1 LSSPAA
7 DPGPPG
13 RPGSLGRRLAA
24 DRQGTLVAAAL
35 LAAAVLA
42 FRGIL
47 PRDAAAWLPVPA
59 LAGGV
64 VALGL
69 AAAWAGRRQHAG
81 APLARD
87 PGFACLVAVLGLLL
101 ATLLGHDFRIESD
114 GVDHYVYLRSLAVD
128 HDLDLANDY
137 ALLSPR
143 GRSGDTETPL
153 GRTGNHHPVGPALV
167 WSPFYLV
174 ADALSAATGRPRD
187 GLDPPYRNAVSI
199 ASLLYGWIGLVLLYD
214 TARRFGRAAALLAV
228 LGIAFGTFLYWYLAW
243 APTMAH
249 APAFGAAALVV
260 WLWLRPEPESPRR
273 AALLGAAC
281 GLAAL
286 LRWANVLLA
295 LLVIVEALPRLLD
308 RREWPRLLREAAA
321 FSAAALLVFSP
332 QMIVWKLLYG
342 SFLTIPQG
350 PGFVAGKP
358 ALGGVLFSPRHGLF
372 SWSPLLYVG
381 LAGLAAFAVRQP
393 LRGLAALAF
402 LAALARV
409 NAGVADWWGGAAFG
423 ARRFD
428 GALPLF
434 GLGLALA
441 LGALARLARRHPL
454 TLPAALLAG
463 FVAWN
468 LLLAA
473 QWRSGA
479 WDYAEPVTFEE
490 MGKGAVSLVDR
501 TIGSPFSLPASLA
514 AWLRGGPVPADY
526 ESLYMQRPHVR
537 WSVRMGTDDRIFLE
551 DGWSE
556 PRTREDVAF
565 RAIERDSAGL
575 VVPLHRPGPYRLG
588 ARLRAEI
595 GGDDDP
601 VRVRVLVNQR
611 VVGSWTARR
620 EWADDALDV
629 PADVLRPGRNFVR
642 LRRAG
647 APLSGA
653 AVDVAGLWLAP
664 ASDAAAPAEPG
675 RANGGDE
682 SR

>member
-1 LSSPAA
+1 LSPPAA
-7 DPGPPG
+7 DPQPFG
-13 RPGSLGRRLAA
+13 RSGLLGRRLAA
-24 DRQGTLVAAAL
+24 DPQGTLVAASVF
-35 LAAAVLA
+35 AAGVLS
-42 FRGIL
+42 FRGIF
-47 PRDAAAWLPVPA
+47 PRDAAAWLPIPA
-59 LAGGV
+59 LAGFA

-87 PGFACLVAVLGLLL
+87 PGFASLVAVLGVLL

-143 GRSGDTETPL
+143 GRSADTETPL

-167 WSPFYLV
+167 WSPFYVV
-174 ADALSAATGRPRD
+174 ADVLSAATGRARD
-187 GLDPPYRNAVSI
+187 GTGPLYGNAVSI
-199 ASLLYGWIGLVLLYD
+199 ASLIYGWIGLVLLYD
-214 TARRFGRAAALLAV
+214 TARRFGRAPALLAV

-249 APAFGAAALVV
+249 APAFGAASLVV
-260 WLWLRPEPESPRR
+260 WVWLRPLPDSPRR

-295 LLVIVEALPRLLD
+295 LLVIVEALPRVLD
-308 RREWPRLLREAAA
+308 RREWPRLLREGAAFVIAAA
-321 FSAAALLVFSP
+321 LVFSP

-350 PGFVAGKP
+350 SGFVAGAP

-393 LRGLAALAF
+393 LRALAALVF

-423 ARRFD
+423 GRRFD

-434 GLGLALA
+434 GLGLTLA
-441 LGALARLARRHPL
+441 LEALARLARRHPL
-454 TLPAALLAG
+454 ALPASLLAA

-479 WDYAEPVTFEE
+479 WDYGEAVTFEE

-501 TIGSPFSLPASLA
+501 AIGSPFSLPASLA
-514 AWLRGGPVPADY
+514 SWLRGGPAPADY
-526 ESLYMQRPHVR
+526 ESLYMERPHVR

-556 PRTREDVAF
+556 PRTRADVAF

-588 ARLRAEI
+588 ARLRAE
-595 GGDDDP
+595 GGGEGDSL
-601 VRVRVLVNQR
+601 RVRVLVNQR
-611 VVGSWTARR
+611 VVGSWTAGG
-620 EWADDALDV
+620 EWADEALDV
-629 PADVLRPGRNFVR
+629 PADALRPGRNFVR
-642 LRRAG
+642 LRRVGGPATVAVIEIAG
-647 APLSGA
+647 
-653 AVDVAGLWLAP
+653 VWLAP
-664 ASDAAAPAEPG
+664 ASDAAATGEP
-675 RANGGDE
+675 RPTPSGDD